1 MKVSIITGSFTD
13 KPAELHKVYKEES
26 YYLYEF
32 EVEDGLCI
40 SVQVSQYL
48 QDKVK
53 LGVPVKLTGHLATC
67 KKFSESKGRQAM
79 FTFFSAKLIDTLG
92 DNDAHSK
99 QICCE
104 GTVVHLYPLTVT
116 LGGTEKLTIVV
127 KESFD
132 MGRVGIIHYTA
143 LGQLARKLSATIHE
157 KDNVT
162 GVGVLRQK
170 TESLEVLL
178 TDLKSQTKE

>member
-92 DNDAHSK
+92 DNDAPSK

-127 KESFD
+127 KES
-132 MGRVGIIHYTA
+132 